1 MTLPVVATFACAE
14 TFEVAAVT
22 FEGKVEETVPD
33 IGDCFRAVVVAV
45 WWHWAGTIAVVGHSF
60 HNRAHSTMCCVTF
73 DVLLMY

>member
-1 MTLPVVATFACAE
+1 MATFACAE

-22 FEGKVEETVPD
+22 SEGTVEETVPD

-45 WWHWAGTIAVVGHSF
+45 WWHWADTIAVVGHSF
-60 HNRAHSTMCCVTF
+60 HNRAHSIMCCVTF